1 MNKEQFSIVSDIL
14 KLLAIKSF
22 THDEMGI
29 RKCQDFLVALATKL
43 GFQSSFHGN
52 NRVLIIEP
60 KNNAILPKLG
70 IVVHVDTIPYDE
82 KEWSHN
88 PLGEIFNSRI
98 YGRGI
103 IDDKGPI
110 ILSMYAM
117 YYLRENIEDS
127 WQIIIGS
134 SEEDEWIDM
143 EEFLKEN
150 PVLPKFLVTIDGDG
164 VLNGCRGYTDLLLK
178 FKRETNASK
187 HITNFFVPNGM
198 KNTVPAKALAEIDG
212 NLIAGY
218 GKEVHSSIPEQGSSA
233 ITDLSQNIK
242 KHFKKA
248 YAEYSHMFDLLTEL
262 YYNCN
267 ETVIGFPVL
276 LNSQEIGTSVSV
288 TTAAM
293 KGEIIEIN
301 LNVRL
306 GPGRTMQDIKAA
318 ITYLS
323 SKYCCEVECLKMI
336 LPSYI
341 NSNQKEFQA
350 MSKAYEEVLNTKP
363 TITIAKGL
371 GYNAALPNC
380 AIFGPRFDV
389 KDDNESDTCHQTD
402 ENRSIENLF
411 KFYEMLKK
419 FLKKIL

>member
-1 MNKEQFSIVSDIL
+1 MNKEQFSIISDIL
-14 KLLAIKSF
+14 NLLAIKSF
-22 THDEMGI
+22 THDEIGI
-29 RKCQDFLVALATKL
+29 RKCQEFLVTLATRL
-43 GFQSSFHGN
+43 GFQSSLHGN

-60 KNNAILPKLG
+60 KNNSKRPKFG
-70 IVVHVDTIPYDE
+70 IVVHVDTVPFDE
-82 KEWSHN
+82 KEWTHN
-88 PLGEIFNSRI
+88 PLGEVSNSRI

-117 YYLRENIEDS
+117 YYLREKIENS

-143 EEFLKEN
+143 EEFLKED
-150 PVLPKFLVTIDGDG
+150 PILPKFLVTIDGDG

-178 FKRETNASK
+178 FKRETNDSK

-212 NLIAGY
+212 NLITGY
-218 GKEVHSSIPEQGSSA
+218 GKEVHSSIPEQGRSA

-242 KHFKKA
+242 KHLRKA
-248 YAEYSHMFDLLTEL
+248 YVEYSHMFDLLTEL

-267 ETVIGFPVL
+267 ETVIGLPIL

-306 GPGRTMQDIKAA
+306 GPGRTIQDIKTA

-323 SKYCCEVECLKMI
+323 SKYYCEVESLKMI

-350 MSKAYEEVLNTKP
+350 MSKAYEEVLNSKP
-363 TITIAKGL
+363 AITIAKGL

-389 KDDNESDTCHQTD
+389 KDDDESDTCHQAD

-419 FLKKIL
+419 FLKKVL